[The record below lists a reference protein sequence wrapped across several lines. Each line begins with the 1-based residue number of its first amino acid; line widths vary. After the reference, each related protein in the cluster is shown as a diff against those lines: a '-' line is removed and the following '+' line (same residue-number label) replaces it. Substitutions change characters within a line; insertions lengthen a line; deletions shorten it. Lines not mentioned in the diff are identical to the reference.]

1 MRRLLGRLSTLA
13 RVGLSV
19 LVYAASSVVPRRADL
34 WVFGAAGGTQFVG
47 NPKYQFLH
55 VAEAHE
61 DVVRPVW
68 ITADDGVLDGLRTAG
83 FEAYRRDSWRGRYM
97 TLRAGRVFT
106 SHGVGDVAKWF
117 TRGAAVIQLWH
128 GVALK
133 RIGYDVEREWSLP
146 GRVLFG
152 MFASNWDRF
161 VVTSQN
167 QVEIVAGAY
176 PIDADDIEVTGYPR
190 NDALVRSFP
199 GEDAVEADG
208 ADFAG
213 EDAIE
218 AEGAGASESWY
229 STVCDGPLVAYVPTW
244 RRGFGDQ
251 QHGQP
256 ISESGLDLD
265 RLDSLLDRHD
275 AHLLVKLHPRDEG
288 ELDLG
293 TCDRISSLPADA
305 DVYLTLRAVDVLIT
319 DYSSIY
325 FDFLHLDRP
334 ILFFAYD
341 LDEYARRPGF
351 YFDYDAVTPGPVATS
366 GDELLTELDDVLAGD
381 DRFPEDRR
389 RVRDRFFE
397 TVDGRAAE
405 RVYQCVR
412 T

>member
-34 WVFGAAGGTQFVG
+34 WIFGAAGGSQFVG

-55 VAEAHE
+55 VAEAHD

-68 ITADDGVLDGLRTAG
+68 ITANDDVLDGLRTAG
-83 FEAYRRDSWRGRYM
+83 FEVYRADSWRGRYL

-117 TRGAAVIQLWH
+117 TRGAEVVQLWH

-146 GRVLFG
+146 GRALFA

-208 ADFAG
+208 AGSSEYRYGAAG
-213 EDAIE
+213 
-218 AEGAGASESWY
+218 
-229 STVCDGPLVAYVPTW
+229 DGPLVAYVPTW

-251 QHGQP
+251 QHGRP
-256 ISESGLDLD
+256 ISESGLDLG
-265 RLDSLLDRHD
+265 RLDSLLDRYD

-293 TCDRISSLPADA
+293 TCDRISSVPADA

-341 LDEYARRPGF
+341 LDEYARRPGL
-351 YFDYDAVTPGPVATS
+351 YFDYEEVTPGPVATS
-366 GDELLTELDDVLAGD
+366 GDQLLTALDDVLAGD
-381 DRFPEDRR
+381 DQFAADRR

-405 RVYQCVR
+405 RVYELPSR
-412 T
+412 